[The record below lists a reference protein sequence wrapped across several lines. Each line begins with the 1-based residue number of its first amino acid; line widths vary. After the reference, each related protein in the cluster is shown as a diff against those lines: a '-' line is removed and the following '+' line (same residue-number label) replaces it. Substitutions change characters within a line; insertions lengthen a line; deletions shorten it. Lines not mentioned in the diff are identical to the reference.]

1 MFPGSV
7 SFYGFLS
14 FGNCP
19 TFSQN
24 AMYASDIS
32 FRPCFLFCVT
42 FVKPSKGK
50 LQNHR
55 LSGLRG
61 PQRLNVVYFNL
72 TPTPFSLLALRSL
85 LKYFC
90 QRVSQPLLEY
100 LQGWGTHYLRRHP
113 VPYSISRIRKWEV
126 KSMDPDQNWW
136 YLFVRPN
143 AKQKHRDPCS
153 KSIKDFKMATAKQS
167 T

>member
-1 MFPGSV
+1 MRKSRGPVLACEAATASCLRKCFQV
-7 SFYGFLS
+7 LSFYRFLS

-72 TPTPFSLLALRSL
+72 PPTPFSLLALRSL

-100 LQGWGTHYLRRHP
+100 LQGWGTHYLWRHR
-113 VPYSISRIRKWEV
+113 VPYSISRIRK
-126 KSMDPDQNWW
+126 
-136 YLFVRPN
+136 
-143 AKQKHRDPCS
+143 
-153 KSIKDFKMATAKQS
+153 
-167 T
+167 